1 ASGKRCGLIDYPAG
15 RPGEVRMEN
24 YLRLI
29 AATVVA
35 VFFAGCAG
43 ATGVARFSAS
53 PETYRVFG
61 VTTTPESM
69 VGVAADANLR
79 RYNAERYWDV
89 VEGGGAYIHGGGP
102 SGDFELYYGGPSG
115 YVSPQVAPPEGYLP
129 GGSYPA
135 TRDEV
140 AAAQEQAEQAAAMA
154 ADNRQRLDHVG
165 RSTRL
170 LIQREQGQGQG
181 GAR

>member
-1 ASGKRCGLIDYPAG
+1 
-15 RPGEVRMEN
+15 MEN

-53 PETYRVFG
+53 PTNYNVRG
-61 VTTTPESM
+61 VTTTPENM
-69 VGVAADANLR
+69 VGVAADAYVR
-79 RYNAERYWDV
+79 QYNAETYRIA
-89 VEGGGAYIHGGGP
+89 VERGGAYPYYGGYEGT
-102 SGDFELYYGGPSG
+102 DFGLYYGGPTG
-115 YVSPQVAPPEGYLP
+115 FVAPQGAPPEGSLP

-140 AAAQEQAEQAAAMA
+140 AAAQEQADQAAAMA

-170 LIQREQGQGQG
+170 LIQREQGQG
-181 GAR
+181 